1 MKKLNLV
8 APLLLV
14 APVLAISTNAQAA
27 DAKTAMRNIDASGF
41 VDVVYVLSDGTDENN
56 NANNESTVDKKF
68 DVSGELDLQ
77 SKLNPRTEL
86 RMDVDLNTNISSGIF
101 EQAFMDYAF
110 NNDMKLK
117 AGVFNNRLGF
127 EREDAPDLYQVT
139 HSQLWDIWDEQTSLN
154 GNNLAGLEFSAQV
167 SMVTLIAG
175 LLNDRNDTAE
185 EISFKLAAEIKPMD
199 SMDIVAGLISADEG
213 TATDDNAGTIFDAS
227 MSWKW
232 KQLVVG
238 GGLLTADEIYDLGLQ
253 ATGNYAFTDYFSG
266 TARIDYVSYEG
277 DYDNSTSLTLAA
289 LFAVEKNLYANAE
302 IRLMQNNDHSG
313 SATPN
318 PYSKVGDGSMLFLE
332 VLGTF

>member
-1 MKKLNLV
+1 MKKLTLV
-8 APLLLV
+8 APIM
-14 APVLAISTNAQAA
+14 LAIPAVVVSSNAYSA
-27 DAKTAMRNIDASGF
+27 DAKAVMQNLAASGF
-41 VDVVYVLSDGTDENN
+41 VDVVYTLSDGTDENN
-56 NANNESTVDKKF
+56 NANNESTEDKKF
-68 DVSGELDLQ
+68 NVSGELDLE
-77 SKLNPRTEL
+77 SEINPRTAL
-86 RMDVDLNTNISSGIF
+86 RIDMDLSTDISSGIF
-101 EQAFMDYAF
+101 EQAFVNYAF
-110 NNDMKLK
+110 DNNMKLK

-127 EREDAPDLYQVT
+127 EREDAPELYQVT

-185 EISFKLAAEIKPMD
+185 NISIKWAAEIKPMD

-213 TATDDNAGTIFDAS
+213 TATDGNAGTIFDAS
-227 MSWKW
+227 MSWQW

-253 ATGNYAFTDYFSG
+253 ATANYAFTDDLSG

-277 DYDNSTSLTLAA
+277 DYDNTTSITLAA
-289 LFAVEKNLYANAE
+289 LFAVDKNLYANAE
-302 IRLMQNNDHSG
+302 IRLMQNNDDAG
-313 SATPN
+313 STTPN
-318 PYSKVGDGSMLFLE
+318 PYRKVGDGSMLFVE